1 MVAKNTVIGGYTSLI
16 GAEKA
21 DKLYLQIVEKLVKE
35 EIYRNADYTARQL
48 AKDLHTNSR
57 YISAVIKTRFNTN
70 FSQLVNMY
78 RIRYAAAL
86 LEKRSM
92 LGVTVDDIGYAS
104 GFSNKQ
110 SFYTAFKKMKGT
122 TPSFYR
128 KQRLKKNEQTETEK
142 D

>member
-1 MVAKNTVIGGYTSLI
+1 MVAKNKLIGGYTSLI

-21 DKLYLQIVEKLVKE
+21 DTLYLQIVEKLVKE

-48 AKDLHTNSR
+48 AKDLQTNSR

-78 RIRYAAAL
+78 RIRYAVTL
-86 LEKRSM
+86 LEKKSM
-92 LGVTVDDIGYAS
+92 LNVTVDDIGYAA

-110 SFYTAFKKMKGT
+110 SFYTAFRRIKGT
-122 TPSFYR
+122 TPSLYR
-128 KQRLKKNEQTETEK
+128 KQRLRKNEQTGKE
-142 D
+142 

>member
-1 MVAKNTVIGGYTSLI
+1 MVAKNKVIGGYTSLI

-21 DKLYLQIVEKLVKE
+21 DTLYLQIVEKLVKE

-48 AKDLHTNSR
+48 AKDLKTNSR

-78 RIRYAAAL
+78 RIRYAASL
-86 LEKRSM
+86 LEKKLM
-92 LGVTVDDIGYAS
+92 CNVTVDDIGFAS

-122 TPSFYR
+122 TPSLYR
-128 KQRLKKNEQTETEK
+128 KQRLKKNEQTEK
-142 D
+142 K